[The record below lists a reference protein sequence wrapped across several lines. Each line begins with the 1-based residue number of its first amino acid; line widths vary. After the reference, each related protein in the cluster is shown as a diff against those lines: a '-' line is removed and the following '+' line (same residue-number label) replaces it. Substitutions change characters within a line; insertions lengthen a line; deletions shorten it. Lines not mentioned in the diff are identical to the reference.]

1 MYDMNENRGPMMM
14 ELPEAER
21 PREKLL
27 RHGPAVLSNTE
38 LLAVLMGT
46 GTRDES
52 VMTLASRIIAS
63 AGGLAGL
70 ASLSPEEMKMIKGI
84 GAAKA
89 CSVSAALELGRRMA
103 GQGSIERVKFG
114 CPEDAA
120 ALFMEDMRHLR
131 QENFRCA
138 LLNVKN
144 EVICIEHVSVGCV
157 NATHASPRDVF
168 EGAIRKGAASV
179 IIAHNH
185 PSGDPAPSEE
195 DKNLTRRLCESG
207 EILGIRVLDHIIIG
221 DGMYT
226 SMLREGFIR

>member
-1 MYDMNENRGPMMM
+1 MNNLNENRGPMMM
-14 ELPEAER
+14 ELPEDER

-27 RHGPAVLSNTE
+27 NHGTAFLSNTE
-38 LLAVLMGT
+38 LLAILMGT
-46 GTRDES
+46 GTREES
-52 VMTLASRIIAS
+52 VMTLASRVIAS
-63 AGGLAGL
+63 AGGLPGL
-70 ASLSPEEMKMIKGI
+70 ASLSPQEMKTIKGV
-84 GAAKA
+84 GTAKA
-89 CSVSAALELGRRMA
+89 CSLAAALELGRRMA
-103 GQGSIERVKFG
+103 GQGCRERIKFG

-138 LLNVKN
+138 LLNIKN
-144 EVICIEHVSVGCV
+144 EVMSVEQVSVGCV

-185 PSGDPAPSEE
+185 PSGDPEPSEE

-207 EILGIRVLDHIIIG
+207 EILGIKVLDHIIIG
-221 DGMYT
+221 DGIFI
-226 SMLREGFIR
+226 SMLREGFIS